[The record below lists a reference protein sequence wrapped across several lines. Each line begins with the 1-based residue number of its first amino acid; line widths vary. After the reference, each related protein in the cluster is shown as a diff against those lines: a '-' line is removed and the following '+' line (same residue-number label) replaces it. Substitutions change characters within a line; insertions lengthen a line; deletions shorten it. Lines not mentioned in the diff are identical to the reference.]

1 MSITHNLRDV
11 LDRIADAAC
20 EASREADEIRLLA
33 VSKTYPADVVNEVVR
48 AGQVLLGENRV
59 QEALEKKAL
68 LAEEISWHLIGPLQR
83 NKVRKVVG
91 EFACLQGIDSLKLA
105 SAVSRVA
112 TELRVTQQ
120 ILLQV
125 KIGSEETK
133 SGFEAASLLSE
144 IEALVALPSL
154 DIQGLMTIPP
164 PVEKVDDARPYF
176 SAVRE
181 LREQLTSVSGLP
193 LPELSMGMSGDYQAA
208 IAEGSTMVR
217 VGSAIFGKRS

>member
-20 EASREADEIRLLA
+20 EASREADEIKLLA

-91 EFACLQGIDSLKLA
+91 EFACLQGIDSLNLA

-112 TELRVTQQ
+112 TELEVTQQ
-120 ILLQV
+120 VLLQV

>member
-1 MSITHNLRDV
+1 MSIAHNLREV
-11 LDRIADAAC
+11 QTRIADAAC

-33 VSKTYPADVVNEVVR
+33 VSKTYPADIVNEVVR
-48 AGQVLLGENRV
+48 AGQVLLGENRM